1 MDLLLEIDDLHCGYD
16 HHAVVDGLQL
26 HIAPGKLVSL
36 LGPSG
41 CGKTTVLRAIAGFQS
56 VTSGE
61 IRLNGKIVSSPGMLV
76 PPEQRNLGMV
86 FQDYALFPHLTVS
99 ENIAFGLR
107 RQTAGSKRQ
116 VVDRLL
122 ELIGMEGYGK
132 RYPTELS
139 GGQQQRIAVARAL
152 APQPSLLLL
161 DEPFSNLDV
170 ELRERLAVDVREL
183 LRSQNATAIF
193 VTHDQHE
200 AFVMGEKIGV
210 MNHGRMLQWDTA
222 FNLYHEPN
230 GRFIADFIGKGSFLR
245 GELVSADC
253 VSTTMGRLSGNR
265 AYPWPKG
272 TPVDILLRPDDVL
285 IVEESPIRCRVTD
298 RAFMG
303 ADTLYTLRLED
314 DVQLLSLMPSRYDY
328 AIGSEVGIELDI
340 DHFILFP
347 PEPAVE
353 TVSAGS

>member
-1 MDLLLEIDDLHCGYD
+1 MDLLLEINDLRCGYD
-16 HHAVVDGLQL
+16 DRAVVDGLQL
-26 HIAPGKLVSL
+26 HIAPGNLVSL

-41 CGKTTVLRAIAGFQS
+41 CGKTTVLRAIAGFQP

-61 IRLNGKIVSSPGMLV
+61 IRLNGKIVSSPGIRV

-107 RQTAGSKRQ
+107 HHTAGSKKQ
-116 VVDRLL
+116 VVDCLL

-132 RYPTELS
+132 RYPAELS

-152 APQPSLLLL
+152 APEPSLLLL

-170 ELRERLAVDVREL
+170 ELRERLAVDVRDML
-183 LRSQNATAIF
+183 HSQNATAIF
-193 VTHDQHE
+193 VTHDQNE

-210 MNHGRMLQWDTA
+210 MNEGRMLQWDTA

-230 GRFIADFIGKGSFLR
+230 DRFIADFIGKGSFLR

-253 VSTTMGRLSGNR
+253 VN
-265 AYPWPKG
+265 
-272 TPVDILLRPDDVL
+272 PDDVL
-285 IVEESPIRCRVTD
+285 IVEESLTRCRVTD

-303 ADTLYTLRLED
+303 ADTLYTLKLED
-314 DVQLLSLMPSRYDY
+314 GVELLSLMPSRYDY

-347 PEPAVE
+347 LEPIVE
-353 TVSAGS
+353 TA

>member
-16 HHAVVDGLQL
+16 DHAVVDGLQL

-122 ELIGMEGYGK
+122 ELIGMQGYGK
-132 RYPTELS
+132 RYPAELS

-230 GRFIADFIGKGSFLR
+230 DRFIADFIGKGSFLR

-253 VSTTMGRLSGNR
+253 VNTAMGRLSGNR

-303 ADTLYTLRLED
+303 ADTLYTLRQED
-314 DVQLLSLMPSRYDY
+314 GVQLLSLMPSRYDY

-347 PEPAVE
+347 PEPVVE
-353 TVSAGS
+353 TVSAG